1 VSDPSI
7 NVETGELKR
16 FAKDVEFDADEV
28 RQPAVGRAT
37 MPLQDGVSFGA
48 KNASGA
54 VHAAKT
60 RYAESLTASM
70 SNLNEFVNAAKIMA
84 AAAEKVAADFDAVD
98 ARAADASA
106 RVNSILRTA
115 TDEARAARLAAER
128 RSLPPGHRGTV
139 AAV

>member
-1 VSDPSI
+1 MGDPSI

-16 FAKDVEFDADEV
+16 FAKDVGFDADEV

-60 RYAESLTASM
+60 RYAESLSASM
-70 SNLNEFVNAAKIMA
+70 SNLNEFVNAARIMA

-98 ARAADASA
+98 ARSAEGSA
-106 RVNSILRTA
+106 RVSSILRAA

-128 RSLPPGHRGTV
+128 RALPPGHGGTV
-139 AAV
+139 AAL